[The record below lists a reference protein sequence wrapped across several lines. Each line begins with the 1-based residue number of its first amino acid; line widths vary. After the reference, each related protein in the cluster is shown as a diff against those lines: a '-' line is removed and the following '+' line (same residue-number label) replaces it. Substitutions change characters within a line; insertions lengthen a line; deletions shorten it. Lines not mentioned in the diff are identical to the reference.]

1 MTRQAARVVVVANRG
16 VAPETMRS
24 HIQSIDAKL
33 GVNRRVQLALR
44 LDDEGR
50 RRAFG
55 AMFM

>member
-1 MTRQAARVVVVANRG
+1 LTRPAARGVIAANRG

-24 HIQSIDAKL
+24 QIKSIDAKL
-33 GVNRRVQLALR
+33 GVNWREQLELR
-44 LDDEGR
+44 LADEGR